1 MPCLCTPH
9 ASLTLICLLSYSL
22 HYYPRHIHAF
32 TYFHSLTHSLT
43 PLLPTTYLCIHLL
56 PLTHSLTHSLI
67 IHSHTLSH
75 FSARP
80 PNRLLTRS
88 LHYSPLHHPH
98 FTAVTVSPEYR
109 RLGVAKK
116 LMCELE
122 EISTEVYNGFFV
134 DLFVRCSNAL
144 AISMYN
150 HFGYTTYRRVL
161 GYYGSEEDALDM
173 RKALPRDVKKE
184 SVVPMTR
191 PITPDELEW

>member
-1 MPCLCTPH
+1 MSVYTSRFTH
-9 ASLTLICLLSYSL
+9 THMFTLL
-22 HYYPRHIHAF
+22 
-32 TYFHSLTHSLT
+32 LT
-43 PLLPTTYLCIHLL
+43 PLLPTTYPCIHLL

-88 LHYSPLHHPH
+88 LHYSLLPLHYPH

-122 EISTEVYNGFFV
+122 EISTDVYNGFFV

>member
-1 MPCLCTPH
+1 VPCLCTPH

-43 PLLPTTYLCIHLL
+43 HSSFTVTHTITLLDT
-56 PLTHSLTHSLI
+56 LTSLTHSLI

-88 LHYSPLHHPH
+88 LHYPH